1 MKLFIRSVSIIFMFF
16 ILRAISGCFNHDCPD
31 DVYPFDF
38 SKIKINNLD
47 NSGMG
52 PKVISNNT
60 MNKAAVAFQV
70 FISSDLSYL
79 GQSRQKTQGFGFSE
93 VNAFSKTKCPTYYVS
108 NQSVERISVV
118 TLFEISSLIPAKTE
132 ISDLFLGSD
141 ETSWYKTNLY
151 LPLQK
156 LSQKINHTYI
166 DAQEVQFRLFLGRE
180 IENDSAQFIVNIEF
194 SDSTSLS
201 DTTHLIFIR

>member
-1 MKLFIRSVSIIFMFF
+1 MKLFIRSVSIILMLF
-16 ILRAISGCFNHDCPD
+16 ILRALSGCFNHDCPD

-79 GQSRQKTQGFGFSE
+79 GKYRRKTQGFGFSE
-93 VNAFSKTKCPTYYVS
+93 VNAWTPCPTYYAS
-108 NQSVERISVV
+108 NQSVESISVV
-118 TLFEISSLIPAKTE
+118 TLLEISSLIPANTE